1 VTTVVDQELSDLEPY
16 RRQLTAYCYRML
28 GSPQDAQDAVQ
39 DTLVRAWRGL
49 GRFEDRAG
57 LRPWLY
63 RIATNVCLD
72 MLKGRGRRAL
82 PMDMAPAGDGWGRE
96 PSLELALGATRP
108 EATWVQPIPD
118 HLVSSPGDP
127 ADVAVSKASIRLAF
141 IAALQ
146 HLVPRQRAVLILRD
160 VLSWRAHEVAEL
172 LETSEDAVNSTLRR
186 ARSVLE
192 AVKLDAVPTE
202 PTEADRELLYRYIEA
217 FERYDVD
224 SLVALLHEDA
234 TLNMPPYELWLQGI
248 PDIRHFLAAIEVEG
262 GRDRIIEI
270 TANGCPALAV
280 YRPAGPSGALEP
292 FEIHVL
298 EIADGRIAAIPR
310 LPRTGS
316 IPGLR
321 TPSDSRTDRR
331 IGDSHPAGLGRAP
344 FATAMTIDAGRSCP
358 DPNPRRP
365 NQSTSPTRWL
375 SI

>member
-49 GRFEDRAG
+49 GRFEDHAG

-72 MLKGRGRRAL
+72 MLKSRGRRAL
-82 PMDMAPAGDGWGRE
+82 PMDMAPAGTGRGRE
-96 PSLELALGATRP
+96 PSLELALGTTRP

-127 ADVAVSKASIRLAF
+127 ADAAVSRESIRLAF

-192 AVKLDAVPTE
+192 ATNLDAVPTE
-202 PTEADRELLYRYIEA
+202 PTEVERELLDRYIEA

-234 TLNMPPYELWLQGI
+234 TLNMPPYELWLQGV

-270 TANGCPALAV
+270 AANGCPALAV

-298 EIADGRIAAIPR
+298 EIADDRVTAIHAFLDPALFPVFG
-310 LPRTGS
+310 LP
-316 IPGLR
+316 
-321 TPSDSRTDRR
+321 
-331 IGDSHPAGLGRAP
+331 
-344 FATAMTIDAGRSCP
+344 
-358 DPNPRRP
+358 
-365 NQSTSPTRWL
+365 PTL
-375 SI
+375 EPISE

>member
-1 VTTVVDQELSDLEPY
+1 
-16 RRQLTAYCYRML
+16 
-28 GSPQDAQDAVQ
+28 VQ
-39 DTLVRAWRGL
+39 DTLVRAWRNL

-82 PMDMAPAGDGWGRE
+82 PMDMAPASTGWGRE
-96 PSLELALGATRP
+96 PSPEPALGTPRP

-127 ADVAVSKASIRLAF
+127 ADVAVSRESIRLAF

-172 LETSEDAVNSTLRR
+172 LETTEGAVNSTLRR

-192 AVKLDAVPTE
+192 AVNLDAVPTE
-202 PTEADRELLYRYIEA
+202 PTEADRELLYRYIDA

-234 TLNMPPYELWLQGI
+234 SLNMPPYELWLQGI
-248 PDIRHFLAAIEVEG
+248 PDIRRFLAALEVEG
-262 GRDRIIEI
+262 GRDRVIEI
-270 TANGCPALAV
+270 AANGCPALAV

-292 FEIHVL
+292 FEIHVI
-298 EIADGRIAAIPR
+298 EIADGRIAAIHAFLDPALFPVFG
-310 LPRTGS
+310 LPS
-316 IPGLR
+316 
-321 TPSDSRTDRR
+321 TPEP
-331 IGDSHPAGLGRAP
+331 IGE
-344 FATAMTIDAGRSCP
+344 
-358 DPNPRRP
+358 
-365 NQSTSPTRWL
+365 
-375 SI
+375 

>member
-1 VTTVVDQELSDLEPY
+1 VTTVVDLELSDLEPY

-28 GSPQDAQDAVQ
+28 ASPQDAQDAVQ

-49 GRFEDRAG
+49 GRLEDRAG

-82 PMDMAPAGDGWGRE
+82 PMDLSPASASTGWGRGA
-96 PSLELALGATRP
+96 SLEFALGTTRP

-127 ADVAVSKASIRLAF
+127 ADVAVSRESIRLAF

-146 HLVPRQRAVLILRD
+146 HLVPRQRAALILRD
-160 VLSWRAHEVAEL
+160 VMSWRANEVAEL
-172 LETSEDAVNSTLRR
+172 LETSEDAVNSALRR
-186 ARSVLE
+186 ARSTLA
-192 AVKLDAVPTE
+192 AVNLDAVPTE
-202 PTEADRELLYRYIEA
+202 LTEADRELLYRYIDA

-248 PDIRHFLAAIEVEG
+248 PDIRRFLAAVEVEG
-262 GRDRIIEI
+262 GLDRIIEI
-270 TANGCPALAV
+270 AANGSPALAV

-298 EIADGRIAAIPR
+298 EIDGGRIAAIHAFLEPALFPVFG
-310 LPRTGS
+310 LP
-316 IPGLR
+316 P
-321 TPSDSRTDRR
+321 TPQP
-331 IGDSHPAGLGRAP
+331 IAE
-344 FATAMTIDAGRSCP
+344 
-358 DPNPRRP
+358 
-365 NQSTSPTRWL
+365 
-375 SI
+375 

>member
-28 GSPQDAQDAVQ
+28 GSPQDAEDAVQ
-39 DTLVRAWRGL
+39 DTLVRAWRAL

-82 PMDMAPAGDGWGRE
+82 PMDIAPAGTGRRWETSHE
-96 PSLELALGATRP
+96 PALGTPRP

-118 HLVSSPGDP
+118 HLVSSPGGDP
-127 ADVAVSKASIRLAF
+127 ADVAVSRESIRLAF
-141 IAALQ
+141 TAALQ

-160 VLSWRAHEVAEL
+160 VLSWRTNEVAKL

-186 ARSVLE
+186 ARSAL
-192 AVKLDAVPTE
+192 AAANLDTVPTE
-202 PTEADRELLYRYIEA
+202 PTEADREVLYRYIEA
-217 FERYDVD
+217 FERYDVE

-234 TLNMPPYELWLQGI
+234 TLNMPPFELWLQGI
-248 PDIRHFLAAIEVEG
+248 PDIRRFLAALEVEG
-262 GRDRIIEI
+262 GRDRVIQVA
-270 TANGCPALAV
+270 ANGCPALAV

-298 EIADGRIAAIPR
+298 EIADGRIAAIHAFLEPA
-310 LPRTGS
+310 LFPVF
-316 IPGLR
+316 GL
-321 TPSDSRTDRR
+321 
-331 IGDSHPAGLGRAP
+331 
-344 FATAMTIDAGRSCP
+344 
-358 DPNPRRP
+358 
-365 NQSTSPTRWL
+365 SPTPE
-375 SI
+375 SINE

>member
-1 VTTVVDQELSDLEPY
+1 
-16 RRQLTAYCYRML
+16 ML
-28 GSPQDAQDAVQ
+28 ASPQDAQDAVQ
-39 DTLVRAWRGL
+39 DTLVRAWRGR

-82 PMDMAPAGDGWGRE
+82 PMDMAPASIGWGQE
-96 PSLELALGATRP
+96 PSLELALGTPRP

-118 HLVSSPGDP
+118 HLVSSPAGDP
-127 ADVAVSKASIRLAF
+127 ADVAVSRESIRLAF
-141 IAALQ
+141 ISALQ

-192 AVKLDAVPTE
+192 ATNLDAVPTE
-202 PTEADRELLYRYIEA
+202 PTEVERELLDRYIEA

-234 TLNMPPYELWLQGI
+234 TLNMPPYELWLQGV

-270 TANGCPALAV
+270 AANGCPALAV

-298 EIADGRIAAIPR
+298 EIADDRVTAIHAFLDPALFPVFG
-310 LPRTGS
+310 LP
-316 IPGLR
+316 
-321 TPSDSRTDRR
+321 
-331 IGDSHPAGLGRAP
+331 
-344 FATAMTIDAGRSCP
+344 
-358 DPNPRRP
+358 
-365 NQSTSPTRWL
+365 PTL
-375 SI
+375 EPISE

>member
-1 VTTVVDQELSDLEPY
+1 MTTVVDPELSDLEPY

-28 GSPQDAQDAVQ
+28 GSPQDAEDAVQ
-39 DTLVRAWRGL
+39 DTLVRAWRSL

-82 PMDMAPAGDGWGRE
+82 PMDLAPASSGRRWE
-96 PSLELALGATRP
+96 PSQGLALGTARP

-118 HLVSSPGDP
+118 HLVSTPGGDP
-127 ADVAVSKASIRLAF
+127 ADVAGSRESIRLAF

-160 VLSWRAHEVAEL
+160 VLSWRAHEVATL

-186 ARSVLE
+186 ARSALE
-192 AVKLDAVPTE
+192 TVNIDVVPTE
-202 PTEADRELLYRYIEA
+202 PTEADRELLHRYIEA

-234 TLNMPPYELWLQGI
+234 TLSMPPYELWLRGI
-248 PDIRHFLAAIEVEG
+248 PDIRRFLVALEVEG
-262 GRDRIIEI
+262 DRDRVIEVA
-270 TANGCPALAV
+270 ANGCPALAV
-280 YRPAGPSGALEP
+280 YRPTGISGALEP

-298 EIADGRIAAIPR
+298 EIADSRIAAIYAFLDPALFPVFG
-310 LPRTGS
+310 LPS
-316 IPGLR
+316 
-321 TPSDSRTDRR
+321 TPEPVSD
-331 IGDSHPAGLGRAP
+331 
-344 FATAMTIDAGRSCP
+344 
-358 DPNPRRP
+358 
-365 NQSTSPTRWL
+365 
-375 SI
+375 

>member
-1 VTTVVDQELSDLEPY
+1 VIEIWPSDVTKRSLSTAVTTVVDQELSDLEPY

-28 GSPQDAQDAVQ
+28 ASPQDAEDAVQ

-82 PMDMAPAGDGWGRE
+82 PMDLASAGTGRGRG
-96 PSLELALGATRP
+96 SSHGLALGTPRP

-118 HLVSSPGDP
+118 HLVSSPGGDP
-127 ADVAVSKASIRLAF
+127 ADVTVSRESIRLAF

-160 VLSWRAHEVAEL
+160 VLSWQAHEVAEL

-186 ARSVLE
+186 ARSALG
-192 AVKLDAVPTE
+192 AVNLDALPTE
-202 PTEADRELLYRYIEA
+202 PTEADRELLSRYIEA

-234 TLNMPPYELWLQGI
+234 TLNMPPFELWLQGI
-248 PDIRHFLAAIEVEG
+248 PDIRRFLATLAVEG
-262 GRDRIIEI
+262 GRDRVIEVA
-270 TANGCPALAV
+270 ANGCPALAV
-280 YRPAGPSGALEP
+280 YRPAGPSGMLEP

-298 EIADGRIAAIPR
+298 EIADSRIAAIHAFLEPALFPVFG
-310 LPRTGS
+310 LP
-316 IPGLR
+316 P
-321 TPSDSRTDRR
+321 TPEPISK
-331 IGDSHPAGLGRAP
+331 
-344 FATAMTIDAGRSCP
+344 
-358 DPNPRRP
+358 
-365 NQSTSPTRWL
+365 
-375 SI
+375 

>member
-1 VTTVVDQELSDLEPY
+1 VTTVVDPELSDLEPY

-28 GSPQDAQDAVQ
+28 GSPQDAEDAVQ
-39 DTLVRAWRGL
+39 DTLVRAWRSL

-82 PMDMAPAGDGWGRE
+82 PMDLAPASSGRRWE
-96 PSLELALGATRP
+96 PSQGLALGTARP

-118 HLVSSPGDP
+118 HLVSTPGGDP
-127 ADVAVSKASIRLAF
+127 ADVAGSRESIRLAF

-160 VLSWRAHEVAEL
+160 VLSWRAHEVATL

-186 ARSVLE
+186 ARSALE
-192 AVKLDAVPTE
+192 TVNIDVVPTE
-202 PTEADRELLYRYIEA
+202 PTEADRELLHRYIEA

-234 TLNMPPYELWLQGI
+234 TLSMPPYELWLRGI
-248 PDIRHFLAAIEVEG
+248 PDIRRFLVALEVEG
-262 GRDRIIEI
+262 DRDRVIEVA
-270 TANGCPALAV
+270 ANGCPALAV
-280 YRPAGPSGALEP
+280 YRPTGISGALEP

-298 EIADGRIAAIPR
+298 EIAGGRVTAIYAFLDSALFPVFG
-310 LPRTGS
+310 LP
-316 IPGLR
+316 P
-321 TPSDSRTDRR
+321 TPEPISD
-331 IGDSHPAGLGRAP
+331 
-344 FATAMTIDAGRSCP
+344 
-358 DPNPRRP
+358 
-365 NQSTSPTRWL
+365 
-375 SI
+375 